1 MERCSLPLANSPIKY
16 LQLHAYRLSIIL
28 HHEESWPWFYSN
40 FIQLVG
46 RRGADRDAYRI
57 DFLNASEDFHTA
69 FPWLDY
75 CPIIKDVFLGKLGC
89 NIHELLQASL
99 QEQLYIYTFV
109 DEYYIPH
116 RRSYRQQ
123 HFRHDVLISGYD
135 LTDRTYT
142 IVGYDENMI
151 YRETKVRF
159 EQMEQGI
166 MSVDAV
172 ITQIYKKTI
181 HYELDMEAIQN
192 ALTDYIHAYNSSKR
206 LRSFISP
213 LSDQHEFGMGVYRGF
228 LEHLDKVREDKL
240 YYDIRLTHLL
250 MEHKQCMAMRL
261 EYLKGQHRLN
271 HADELQSQ
279 CREMVDLTMRLRH
292 AYLKITLGTDREAVD
307 KVRTLALAMQTADE
321 ALTERILNNL
331 IM

>member
-1 MERCSLPLANSPIKY
+1 MEKCSLPLANSPIKY

-46 RRGADRDAYRI
+46 RQGENPTEYRI
-57 DFLNASEDFHTA
+57 DFLTPSEDFHTA

-75 CPIIKDVFLGKLGC
+75 CPLIKDVFLGKLGC
-89 NIHELLQASL
+89 DIHELLQASL
-99 QEQLYIYTFV
+99 QEQFYIYTLV

-116 RRSYRQQ
+116 RRSYQQQ
-123 HFRHDVLISGYD
+123 HFHHDVLIKGYD

-159 EQMEQGI
+159 EQMAQA
-166 MSVDAV
+166 MKSVDAP
-172 ITQIYKKTI
+172 ITQIYKKGI

-192 ALTDYIHAYNSSKR
+192 ALTDYLDSYNSTKR
-206 LRSFISP
+206 LRSFINP
-213 LSDQHEFGMGVYRGF
+213 LSDQYDFGIGVYHGF
-228 LEHLDKVREDKL
+228 LDHLDRVREDKL

-250 MEHKQCMAMRL
+250 MEHKQCMSMRL
-261 EYLKGQHRLN
+261 EYLNGQHRLN
-271 HADELQSQ
+271 HADELLNKP
-279 CREMVDLTMRLRH
+279 REMVDLAMRLRH
-292 AYLKITLGTDREAVD
+292 AYLKISLGTNKEAIER
-307 KVRTLALAMQTADE
+307 VRSLSVNLKEVDE
-321 ALTERILNNL
+321 ALTENILKNL
-331 IM
+331 VI